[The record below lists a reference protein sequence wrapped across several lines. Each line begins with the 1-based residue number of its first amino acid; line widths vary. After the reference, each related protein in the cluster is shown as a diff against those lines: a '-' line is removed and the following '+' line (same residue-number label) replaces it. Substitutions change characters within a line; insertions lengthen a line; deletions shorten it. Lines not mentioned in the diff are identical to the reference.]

1 MPTGGPA
8 AARWRAGRRYGGW
21 TCAQGGMGTYGW
33 WGSGLVGRPDH
44 PPTSSGLPAQP
55 CVRLLMEV
63 ADVNQS
69 GTLDRHEIEKVWLA
83 AVHGKW

>member
-1 MPTGGPA
+1 MAGRVPRAAWEPTGG
-8 AARWRAGRRYGGW
+8 GGLV
-21 TCAQGGMGTYGW
+21 W
-33 WGSGLVGRPDH
+33 WGGPTT

-83 AVHGKW
+83 AAHGKW